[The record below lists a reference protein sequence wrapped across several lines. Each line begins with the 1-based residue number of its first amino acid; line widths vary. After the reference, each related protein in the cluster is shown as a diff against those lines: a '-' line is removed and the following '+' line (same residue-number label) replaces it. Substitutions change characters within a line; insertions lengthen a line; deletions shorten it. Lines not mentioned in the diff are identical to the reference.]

1 MEAEI
6 AAYCEC
12 GKVKFL
18 TTIEKVSKKWPSC
31 DCNQFLKVSTD
42 VNVLRETARNRV
54 GNADRTPRS
63 EGGKR
68 ILYRS

>member
-6 AAYCEC
+6 VAYCEC
-12 GKVKFL
+12 GKVKYL

-42 VNVLRETARNRV
+42 VNVLRETARDRV
-54 GNADRTPRS
+54 GDAVGTSRPKGS
-63 EGGKR
+63 GR

>member
-1 MEAEI
+1 MEVEI
-6 AAYCEC
+6 VAYCEC

-18 TTIEKVSKKWPSC
+18 TTTEKISKKWPSC

-42 VNVLRETARNRV
+42 VNVLCETARDRM
-54 GNADRTPRS
+54 GNAIGTSRPK
-63 EGGKR
+63 GGGR

>member
-6 AAYCEC
+6 VAYCEC

-18 TTIEKVSKKWPSC
+18 TNIETISKKWPSC

-42 VNVLRETARNRV
+42 VNVLRETTRDRM
-54 GNADRTPRS
+54 GNANGTSRPAGS
-63 EGGKR
+63 GR